1 MNGAGRVRPRVPAHR
16 VVNRN
21 GLLSGNA
28 EFFFKQLAAVLMSS
42 VWAFAF
48 TYGML
53 WLIDRVT
60 AVRVTAEVEETGLDS
75 GLHGEEAYV
84 GAL

>member
-1 MNGAGRVRPRVPAHR
+1 
-16 VVNRN
+16 
-21 GLLSGNA
+21 
-28 EFFFKQLAAVLMSS
+28 
-42 VWAFAF
+42 
-48 TYGML
+48 ML

-60 AVRVTAEVEETGLDS
+60 PVRVGDDTRGRVGLDA

>member
-1 MNGAGRVRPRVPAHR
+1 
-16 VVNRN
+16 
-21 GLLSGNA
+21 
-28 EFFFKQLAAVLMSS
+28 
-42 VWAFAF
+42 
-48 TYGML
+48 ML

-60 AVRVTAEVEETGLDS
+60 PVRVGAQVEEAGLDS

>member
-1 MNGAGRVRPRVPAHR
+1 MLGLFATTVFNPNGAD
-16 VVNRN
+16 
-21 GLLSGNA
+21 GLFAGNPT
-28 EFFFKQLAAVLMSS
+28 FFVHELAAVLLSS
-42 VWAFAF
+42 AWEFGF

-60 AVRVTAEVEETGLDS
+60 PVRVTPGVEEIGLDA
-75 GLHGEEAYV
+75 GLHHEEAYLE

>member
-1 MNGAGRVRPRVPAHR
+1 
-16 VVNRN
+16 
-21 GLLSGNA
+21 
-28 EFFFKQLAAVLMSS
+28 
-42 VWAFAF
+42 
-48 TYGML
+48 ML

-60 AVRVTAEVEETGLDS
+60 AVRVTPGVEEAGLDS